1 MFCYSFSTPR
11 SRAAPQQRVAVASPV
26 WRVSPA
32 AWVLILPAIGAEA
45 LSNALRAYGLGA
57 HLQQFSITVHGHPVS
72 LAGGVLV
79 LAAVAVSLSQART
92 AWIALT
98 PGSLRQ
104 RIVCGLGAVLLLA
117 ISITAMV
124 GLILEAQRAKAG
136 DEGTDRA
143 AYDRA
148 SAEYLAAKADYDLI
162 ADARPAEVIDQAIRS
177 ETAAILADDERR
189 PLWRRSAQCTNIT
202 KGDSAKACATVIL
215 LRKELAAANNR
226 PAIEQRYRQA
236 GAALQGLSRPE
247 HATAQELQVGGVWA
261 WLAGFGVVFMAT
273 FGTVIFAR
281 VETANYSKHSNSSAL
296 PDQQPDSPPSPS
308 APAPSS
314 GPVPGL
320 VGPKKPDRKPDADP
334 KAGPDCARKPDRHLS
349 PAPSPA
355 GTGPG
360 PGRKARKDA
369 ALADLLTR
377 LALGEWFGSQD
388 ELASRYRVPKSTM
401 SDWLREWEAAGLIP
415 ERRTVGR
422 FKQVEL

>member
-1 MFCYSFSTPR
+1 MFRYSFSTPR
-11 SRAAPQQRVAVASPV
+11 SRAAPQQRGAVASPV

-32 AWVLILPAIGAEA
+32 AWLLILPAIGAEA

-57 HLQQFSITVHGHPVS
+57 HLHQFSITVQGHPLS
-72 LAGGVLV
+72 LAGGLLV

-162 ADARPAEVIDQAIRS
+162 SDARPAEVIDQAIRS

-236 GAALQGLSRPE
+236 QAAFQGLFRPE
-247 HATAQELQVGGVWA
+247 QATAQELQVGGVWA

-281 VETANYSKHSNSSAL
+281 VEPANHSKHSNR
-296 PDQQPDSPPSPS
+296 
-308 APAPSS
+308 
-314 GPVPGL
+314 
-320 VGPKKPDRKPDADP
+320 VGPNRTNNRTARPLPPPPRPLPVRFRASLVRKN
-334 KAGPDCARKPDRHLS
+334 RTENRNRS
-349 PAPSPA
+349 RNRNR
-355 GTGPG
+355 TGLENRTDTSVRLRFRPEPYPG
-360 PGRKARKDA
+360 PAAR
-369 ALADLLTR
+369 
-377 LALGEWFGSQD
+377 
-388 ELASRYRVPKSTM
+388 
-401 SDWLREWEAAGLIP
+401 REKTPRWPIS
-415 ERRTVGR
+415 
-422 FKQVEL
+422 